1 MISRNSRLRRL
12 PAALDRKQAL
22 FLDGIRHAGEIAGLA
37 YPRLQ
42 ATLARIATQDLS
54 PEVADQLYTS
64 AFLDAWALVDVIDRF
79 RALWVLLP
87 GAGLRPTLPGEKSF
101 AEISQPIRDLRNV
114 ADHLAQRA
122 DYVVAR
128 NGTALGVLSWFTPTD
143 IANPKGVICTIV
155 PGTLQKRST
164 HTVNPA
170 GQKIDLPS
178 GLVQLSAGEHAA
190 NISQVLPHMEARI
203 RELEAGVD
211 QSLNNQGYE
220 IEQAGA
226 DLLIKMFVEFEG
238 QASTAEGSAREA

>member
-1 MISRNSRLRRL
+1 MISRDSRLRRL

-42 ATLARIATQDLS
+42 ATLTRIATQDLA
-54 PEVADQLYTS
+54 PDAADQLYTS
-64 AFLDAWALVDVIDRF
+64 AFLDAWSLVDVIDRF

-87 GAGLRPTLPGEKSF
+87 GGGFKPTLPGEKSF
-101 AEISQPIRDLRNV
+101 AELSQPIRDLRNV
-114 ADHLAQRA
+114 ADHLAHRA

-128 NGTALGVLSWFTPTD
+128 SGTAPGVLSWFTPTD

-164 HTVNPA
+164 PSVNPA

-178 GLVQLSAGEHAA
+178 GLIQLSAGEHTA
-190 NISQVLPHMEARI
+190 NISEVLPHMEARI
-203 RELEAGVD
+203 RELEVGVD
-211 QSLNNQGYE
+211 QSLGSQGYGN
-220 IEQAGA
+220 EQAGA
-226 DLLIKMFVEFEG
+226 DLLIKMFVEFDG
-238 QASTAEGSAREA
+238 QASQAES